1 MVLIRPVGLNKR
13 PTLLMALPPK
23 KKEADHG
30 ALSSPFMRIPR
41 LPVDVARD
49 LLDLGLRDIFE
60 LQGRA
65 PEVLFDELRRLK
77 PATPANR
84 LQYFRLAVYF
94 AETPQPESN
103 KLYPDAWRD

>member
-1 MVLIRPVGLNKR
+1 MP
-13 PTLLMALPPK
+13 LPPK
-23 KKEADHG
+23 KKETDHA
-30 ALSSPFMRIPR
+30 ALASPFMRIPR

-49 LLDLGLRDIFE
+49 LLDLGLRDVFE

-65 PEVLFDELRRLK
+65 PEVLFEELRRRK

-94 AETPQPESN
+94 AETPQPEGS
-103 KLYPDAWRD
+103 KLHPDVWRD